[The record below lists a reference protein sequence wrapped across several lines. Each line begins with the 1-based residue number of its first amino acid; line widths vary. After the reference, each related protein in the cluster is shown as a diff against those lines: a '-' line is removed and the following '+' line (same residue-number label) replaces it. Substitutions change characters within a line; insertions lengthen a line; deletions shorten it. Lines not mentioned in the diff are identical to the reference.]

1 MHCHAVMQWSA
12 VDTWPSQWWRAA
24 AANLSTSAPSPVTAR
39 PAPAHVDHWPC
50 WHVDN
55 TDTTHGLDT
64 LNSRTRCWSNCQI
77 IKSNKHMLNQT
88 TSPQS
93 FKHSTL
99 KSSVIAV
106 SSCSVLAVMA
116 GRCSVPSVSCVLQG
130 FYCHGSCP
138 VVSSVQGPGCHRA
151 GGSFVL
157 VAWTRPDLL
166 GDIHTF
172 IAPLQQH
179 LGLIV
184 ALLQPPLHCTDKF
197 CHLTKNQSY

>member
-1 MHCHAVMQWSA
+1 ML
-12 VDTWPSQWWRAA
+12 T
-24 AANLSTSAPSPVTAR
+24 
-39 PAPAHVDHWPC
+39 C

-64 LNSRTRCWSNCQI
+64 LNSRTRCWSNSQI

-106 SSCSVLAVMA
+106 SSCSVLAIMA

-138 VVSSVQGPGCHRA
+138 VVSSVQCPVVSSSVHKVSRVSPGWRQLCVGGLVPPRPIRGHPHFYCTTSAAFRADSGPA
-151 GGSFVL
+151 AIS
-157 VAWTRPDLL
+157 D
-166 GDIHTF
+166 
-172 IAPLQQH
+172 
-179 LGLIV
+179 
-184 ALLQPPLHCTDKF
+184 PLHW
-197 CHLTKNQSY
+197 